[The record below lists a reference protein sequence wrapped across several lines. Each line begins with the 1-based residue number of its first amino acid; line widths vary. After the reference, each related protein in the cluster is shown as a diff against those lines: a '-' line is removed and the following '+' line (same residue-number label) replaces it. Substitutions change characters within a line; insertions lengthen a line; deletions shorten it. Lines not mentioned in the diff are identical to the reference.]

1 VRRRGTFGGRSSPEP
16 CTKPSRTSTKAVENK
31 EENLEMATPVELQQ
45 ETDNKDL
52 HSRNDAKGSIDP
64 VAVSSGTPAP

>member
-1 VRRRGTFGGRSSPEP
+1 
-16 CTKPSRTSTKAVENK
+16 
-31 EENLEMATPVELQQ
+31 MATPVELQQ